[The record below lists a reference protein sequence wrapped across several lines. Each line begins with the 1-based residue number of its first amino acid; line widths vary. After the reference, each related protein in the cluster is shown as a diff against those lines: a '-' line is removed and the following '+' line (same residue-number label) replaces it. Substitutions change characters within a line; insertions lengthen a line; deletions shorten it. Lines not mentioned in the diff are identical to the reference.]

1 MSVSEV
7 TCTVSYL
14 SVNGETFHFSVYIV
28 IVLYTECVYSSN

>member
-14 SVNGETFHFSVYIV
+14 SVNGETFHFSLY